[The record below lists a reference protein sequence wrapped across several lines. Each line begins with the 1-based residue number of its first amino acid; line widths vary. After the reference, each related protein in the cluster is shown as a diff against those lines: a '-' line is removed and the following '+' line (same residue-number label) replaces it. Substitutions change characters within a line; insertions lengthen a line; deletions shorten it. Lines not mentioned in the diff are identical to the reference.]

1 MRYCVD
7 EARAW
12 LARARIHRLQYTTL
26 IGMSFKY
33 TRKVIDTEVARLGTP
48 LKLDVEALA
57 GPEMSAAKL
66 RQVVHRVNVMM
77 RQHNRVAFHPQ
88 IAEQVTQQI
97 VKNEQKRLAI
107 VNDTLMRINT
117 MVIPVAVPDRNQ
129 NGITLRELHRLIHE
143 LPHPKYLVHVRDDTA
158 DDEADGGGSDSDA
171 LVQDHLQA
179 EQVAPAVAAAK
190 YTTRAQRAARRQ
202 WRQQAWKRL
211 RAQPDVESALEQYA
225 ALRTSL
231 LALDAQMTYKRDK
244 LAYLQRLQRQVNLAL
259 GRPRPSLHPQTIDS
273 DEEDLQT
280 DQTEADFTEVQR
292 NLISAA
298 STDTG
303 VYSELTRFRIL
314 VEKLNYTIG

>member
-1 MRYCVD
+1 
-7 EARAW
+7 
-12 LARARIHRLQYTTL
+12 
-26 IGMSFKY
+26 MSFKY
-33 TRKVIDTEVARLGTP
+33 TRKIIDAEVARLGTP

-66 RQVVHRVNVMM
+66 RRVVHRVNVMM

-107 VNDTLMRINT
+107 VSDTLTRIHT

-129 NGITLRELHRLIHE
+129 NGLTLRELHRLIHK
-143 LPHPKYLVHVRDDTA
+143 LPHPKYLMHMRDDTA
-158 DDEADGGGSDSDA
+158 DDGADGGGSDSDA

-179 EQVAPAVAAAK
+179 EQVAPAVAVAR

-202 WRQQAWKRL
+202 WRQQAWERL
-211 RAQPDVESALEQYA
+211 RAQPDVESALELYA
-225 ALRTSL
+225 VLRTSL
-231 LALDAQMTYKRDK
+231 LTLDAQLTYKHDK
-244 LAYLQRLQRQVNLAL
+244 LAYLKGLQRQVNLAL
-259 GRPRPSLHPQTIDS
+259 GQPRPSLHPQTIDS
-273 DEEDLQT
+273 DDEDLQT
-280 DQTEADFTEVQR
+280 DHAEADFSGVQR

-298 STDTG
+298 TTDSG

-314 VEKLNYTIG
+314 VEKLNYTFG